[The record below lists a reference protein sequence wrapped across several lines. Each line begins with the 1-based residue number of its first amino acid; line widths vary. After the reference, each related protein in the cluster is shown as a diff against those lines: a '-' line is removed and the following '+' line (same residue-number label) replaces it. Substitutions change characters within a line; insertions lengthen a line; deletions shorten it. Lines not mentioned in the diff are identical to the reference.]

1 MEEQEEIVLS
11 SLENKILNR
20 EKELSSLDT
29 ITLAKEVIIK
39 AIANEEAKTN
49 LPRARINLAGIASLL
64 KLLTSIDGVEKR
76 LEADTELNLPDDV
89 EEALQFIIKNRSL
102 GKIASIQANDIANLL
117 EKRRTWVEMVDLSK
131 KVKALLEIQET
142 ERVGQALKI
151 TKREDVEKE

>member
-11 SLENKILNR
+11 SLQNRILNR